1 VSCTEACSEALL
13 LCGQREHCIH
23 PTYGEW
29 MNLVEART
37 VMQAVVRGEQ
47 SSSELEPLLRTAAPT
62 LGPRI
67 TATINRLL
75 TAS

>member
-1 VSCTEACSEALL
+1 M
-13 LCGQREHCIH
+13 REHCIH
-23 PTYGEW
+23 PTYGER